1 MSGETQRQDVEG
13 EFEGRLRGMLSE
25 TAYAMGPPPV
35 PYGTIRRRGVVE
47 RRRRVA
53 AVGAVLVTLAALPAG
68 AYALGDGRH
77 GRTGTAA
84 PAPSASVPRG
94 TSAASSGSSSGSP
107 SASPSGPGRPATT
120 GQLMDGITFGQAVN
134 GLEKCL
140 AYNTT
145 GKHRMGSVDLG
156 DAADYRII
164 LAMHSTGDSN
174 APGDGVHVVAVKKD
188 PVPKPVRLIC
198 TIEDGEAQG
207 LNIAMGDDAPPDA
220 GAVYPDANSGA
231 LYQQSFIDKGR
242 WKLPFRWGI
251 IGTVKPSVTKLTV
264 SYGGGKGDTVVDH
277 GWFVAYGTLHQQVTR
292 APHIKGYDAAGKLVY
307 DSDQD
312 KSYAKTLP

>member
-1 MSGETQRQDVEG
+1 MSGETQRQDIDG
-13 EFEGRLRGMLSE
+13 EFEERLRGMLGE
-25 TAYAMGPPPV
+25 TAFAMGPPPV

-84 PAPSASVPRG
+84 PAASRPVPSASPS
-94 TSAASSGSSSGSP
+94 TSP
-107 SASPSGPGRPATT
+107 SASPSGPEQPATN
-120 GQLMDGITFGQAVN
+120 GQLLDGVTFGQAVD

-140 AYNTT
+140 AFNATSV
-145 GKHRMGSVDLG
+145 HRVGRVDLG
-156 DAADYRII
+156 EAADYRIL

-174 APGDGVHVVAVKKD
+174 APGDGIHVVAVKKD
-188 PVPKPVRLIC
+188 PAPKPVRLIC
-198 TIEDGEAQG
+198 TVKDGEAQG
-207 LNIAMGDDAPPDA
+207 LNTAVGDDAPPDA
-220 GAVYPDANSGA
+220 GAVYPDANSGK
-231 LYQQSFIDKGR
+231 LYQQSFLGKGD

-251 IGTVKPSVTKLTV
+251 IGTVKPSVARLTV
-264 SYGGGKGDTVVDH
+264 SYGGGNGVAVVDH
-277 GWFVAYGTLHQQVTR
+277 GWFVAYGTLHRQVTM

-307 DSDQD
+307 DSDRD
-312 KSYAKTLP
+312 TVYDKTLP